1 MSSAETSQI
10 GPEHNSHY
18 CFDVATLIL
27 LRHGQSTWNLENR
40 FTGWVDVD
48 LTDQGIKEAVGA
60 GKLLSQAGLLP
71 TVAFTS
77 VLKRAVK
84 TLDLALYE
92 MELSWIPV
100 EKSWR
105 LNERHYGS
113 LQGLNK
119 AETAQLYGDD
129 QVKLWRRSFDTPPP
143 PLHPNDMVDLF
154 EDLRYR
160 KVARE
165 LLPATE
171 CLKDVLERMMPF
183 WYDELVPRLI
193 EAETVLVSAHGNSLR
208 ALIKHL
214 ENVSDNEIVK
224 YEIPNGEPIVYQ
236 LDKHLG
242 VESKHIL
249 RL

>member
-1 MSSAETSQI
+1 M
-10 GPEHNSHY
+10 
-18 CFDVATLIL
+18 ATLIL

-48 LTDQGIKEAVGA
+48 LTDQGIREAVGA

>member
-1 MSSAETSQI
+1 MFL
-10 GPEHNSHY
+10 N
-18 CFDVATLIL
+18 VATLIL

-48 LTDQGIKEAVGA
+48 LTDQGIREAVVA
-60 GKLLSQAGLLP
+60 GQLLSQAGLVP
-71 TVAFTS
+71 TIAFTS

-92 MELSWIPV
+92 MDLSWIPV
-100 EKSWR
+100 KKSWR

-113 LQGLNK
+113 LQGLDK
-119 AETAQLYGDD
+119 AQTALRYGDE

-143 PLHPNDMVDLF
+143 PLQSQDMAELLK
-154 EDLRYR
+154 DLRYR

-165 LLPATE
+165 LLPYTE
-171 CLKDVLERMMPF
+171 CLKDVLNRMMPF

-193 EAETVLVSAHGNSLR
+193 NAETVLVSAHGNSLR

-214 ENVSDNEIVK
+214 ENIPDDKIVQ
-224 YEIPNGEPIVYQ
+224 YEVPNGEPIVYQ
-236 LDKHLG
+236 LDKDLA
-242 VESKHIL
+242 VQSKRIFSL
-249 RL
+249 QLSKEQTSIS

>member
-48 LTDQGIKEAVGA
+48 LTDQGIREAVAA

>member
-27 LRHGQSTWNLENR
+27 LRNGKSTWNLENR

-48 LTDQGIKEAVGA
+48 LTDQGIREAVAA

>member
-48 LTDQGIKEAVGA
+48 LTDQGIREAVGA